1 MEAYMDTQPYYK
13 TIIEQIDKHT
23 AYRQECLN
31 LIASENVCSPDVAK
45 ILSSDL
51 ANRYSVGRP
60 HARWFPGL
68 QHYDEVEEIAE
79 KLSQKLFHVQY
90 ANVQAPTGM
99 VANMAAYLAI
109 LKPNDLVLALRVKH
123 GGHYS
128 HVAENIFKSF
138 NIRVEDLP
146 FDEQSY
152 SVDVERAIDLIRV
165 KKPQMIILGTS
176 EFLFPAPIRELRQVC
191 NETNTK
197 ILYDASHV
205 SGLVAGQT
213 FQNPMAEGA
222 DILTM
227 STNKTLAAPSH
238 GIVACNDTVKYQV
251 DFEHAITPLLTS
263 NHHAHH
269 VAALAMTLAEFD
281 VFGHD
286 YATQI
291 ITNAKT
297 LARALYS
304 QGVKVLCPKK
314 DFTESHTVLIDT
326 VTSSKEVVQRLA
338 EANIITNSFQLPWND
353 DGFESGIRIGT
364 NELTRFNMKESEM
377 CVIANLITAILF
389 KKQPVAKIKR
399 KTRDFR
405 LYYQS
410 VNYCFNSAQLNN

>member
-31 LIASENVCSPDVAK
+31 LIASENVCSPAVAK

-51 ANRYSVGRP
+51 ANRYTVGSPR
-60 HARWFPGL
+60 ARWFPGL
-68 QHYDEVEEIAE
+68 QHYDQVEEIAE

-99 VANMAAYLAI
+99 VANMAAYLAV
-109 LKPNDLVLALRVKH
+109 LKPNDLVLSLRVKH

-152 SVDVERAIDLIRV
+152 SVDVERAIDFIRI

-176 EFLFPAPIRELRQVC
+176 EFLFPAPIKELRQVC

-238 GIVACNDTVKYQV
+238 GIVACNDTVEYQTS
-251 DFEHAITPLLTS
+251 FEHAITPLLTS

-269 VAALAMTLAEFD
+269 VAALAMTLAEFE

-291 ITNAKT
+291 ITNAKV

-304 QGVKVLCPKK
+304 KGVKVLCPEK

-326 VTSSKEVVQRLA
+326 VISAKETVWLLA
-338 EANIITNSFQLPWND
+338 DTNIITNSFQLPWNND
-353 DGFESGIRIGT
+353 DFESGIRVGT
-364 NELTRFNMKESEM
+364 NEITRLGMKTQEM
-377 CVIANLITAILF
+377 KTLACLIADVLF
-389 KKQPVAKIKR
+389 KRRSIQKIKMQAIEFR
-399 KTRDFR
+399 KS
-405 LYYQS
+405 YQK
-410 VNYCFNSAQLNN
+410 VNYCFDSKN

>member
-1 MEAYMDTQPYYK
+1 M
-13 TIIEQIDKHT
+13 
-23 AYRQECLN
+23 
-31 LIASENVCSPDVAK
+31 
-45 ILSSDL
+45 
-51 ANRYSVGRP
+51 
-60 HARWFPGL
+60 
-68 QHYDEVEEIAE
+68 
-79 KLSQKLFHVQY
+79 
-90 ANVQAPTGM
+90 
-99 VANMAAYLAI
+99 
-109 LKPNDLVLALRVKH
+109 
-123 GGHYS
+123 
-128 HVAENIFKSF
+128 
-138 NIRVEDLP
+138 
-146 FDEQSY
+146 
-152 SVDVERAIDLIRV
+152 
-165 KKPQMIILGTS
+165 
-176 EFLFPAPIRELRQVC
+176 
-191 NETNTK
+191 
-197 ILYDASHV
+197 
-205 SGLVAGQT
+205 
-213 FQNPMAEGA
+213 
-222 DILTM
+222 
-227 STNKTLAAPSH
+227 
-238 GIVACNDTVKYQV
+238 ACNDTVKYQV